1 MSNSLQ
7 SSSYCFPGTQD
18 SSDPILSNTFIED
31 VHRDKDEDK
40 WQKGILVQMINGRD
54 KIISRGTDVPKK

>member
-18 SSDPILSNTFIED
+18 SSDPILSNTFIKE

-40 WQKGILVQMINGRD
+40 WLLKVAN
-54 KIISRGTDVPKK
+54 KNKRGKVS